1 MRRATPLRR
10 GDAGGGSKLRDDET
24 DTADDV
30 VGWRFVR
37 FERKK
42 LNREGKRERPEDE
55 PSIVEFEI
63 AEDEA
68 GAATD
73 GIEGELLGA
82 VGRKRVVVTVQD
94 DDGPGSDHWIHGGS
108 LLRVGAHGE
117 EALPVGALHGWTGA
131 IVLEPGCR
139 DVNGLNDR
147 SGPDLCFVH
156 RR

>member
-1 MRRATPLRR
+1 MQ
-10 GDAGGGSKLRDDET
+10 GGSKLRDDET

-37 FERKK
+37 FERKQ
-42 LNREGKRERPEDE
+42 LNREGKRERAEDE
-55 PSIVEFEI
+55 PPIVEFEI

-73 GIEGELLGA
+73 GIEGALVGA
-82 VGRKRVVVTVQD
+82 VGRKRVVMAIKD
-94 DDGPGSDHWIHGGS
+94 DDGTVGDAGVHGGS

-131 IVLEPGCR
+131 IFLEAGR
-139 DVNGLNDR
+139 KDVNGLNDR
-147 SGPDLCFVH
+147 SGPNPGFVH